1 MRVYCIYIS
10 TPHHGSSPIGFCKFG
25 TPSQLSDS
33 QTLHTRHKN
42 LFWEFLRFSFFFR
55 LVNATTIFSG
65 KEPIWPLTQGHLT
78 NATKPDLQSI
88 RSSTPN
94 ITVQSRH
101 WVALC
106 VRWTILH
113 MNSPVTPSTFLVDLP
128 TPVLCFNVFVSRPPL
143 LYGCACGDCPGS
155 WNDAIRIRPQI
166 KLSTSK

>member
-1 MRVYCIYIS
+1 MGSNGRPRA
-10 TPHHGSSPIGFCKFG
+10 TPKSQKLIPNRKNFRLPDPAH
-25 TPSQLSDS
+25 TPQEFILG
-33 QTLHTRHKN
+33 
-42 LFWEFLRFSFFFR
+42 FLRFSFFFR
-55 LVNATTIFSG
+55 LVNATTIFNG
-65 KEPIWPLTQGHLT
+65 KEPIWPLTQRHLM

-94 ITVQSRH
+94 IIVQSRH
-101 WVALC
+101 WVTLC

-113 MNSPVTPSTFLVDLP
+113 MNIPVTPSTFLVNLP

-155 WNDAIRIRPQI
+155 WNDAIRIRAQI